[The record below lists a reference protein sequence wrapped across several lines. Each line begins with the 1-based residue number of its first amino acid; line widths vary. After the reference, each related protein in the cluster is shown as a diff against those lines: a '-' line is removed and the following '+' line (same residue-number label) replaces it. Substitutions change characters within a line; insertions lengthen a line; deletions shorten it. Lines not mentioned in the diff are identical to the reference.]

1 MAVIFLPRHTDESI
15 VTLDVGR
22 WKSKDGMIC
31 YVGIGAICGKGGNPT
46 DLAESR

>member
-31 YVGIGAICGKGGNPT
+31 YVGIGAICGKGGNRT
-46 DLAESR
+46 DLSESR